1 METIVT
7 EIIKTIKDSDTV
19 IERDMKLLALFFE
32 LFRTALEM
40 ALEQLDLELATEYK
54 KQGYVVERRD
64 RRTVQC
70 LCGTVSFVRRRMKKP
85 GKKGI
90 YPLDKQLR
98 LKPYQRF
105 SALLMKKV
113 AETATSC
120 VYRKTADIVNRF
132 TLTNLSHQTVKHIVM
147 QSGKLC
153 QEWQDIQRQETP
165 AEETET
171 PIVYIEGDG
180 LAFRGRHK
188 KQLEIHRIQVY
199 EGREK
204 EGKRTQLIHA
214 YHMASTE
221 YEKTWERAGWY
232 MHRHYGLSNTIVISN
247 GDGGPGYGYEAFQ
260 ELAAGCKWHE
270 HQRDVYHVHRKVK
283 ERLHFAAPEVQ
294 DGVRQSI
301 WNHDKTSLALWLDT
315 AESEAEGNDE
325 LQDVERLRKYLMR
338 NWTYVEPLNQ
348 RQMPENVHLIQPGA
362 CEAGHR
368 IYSYRMKHQGRCW
381 SQEGAE
387 AMVQLITAM
396 KNKEWDAVYSQW
408 GRRAYKPIS
417 QRFKNIMRKVM
428 KRVPMQPHKGVHQGS
443 MGTYSSTS
451 SPLGKL
457 AKGLQMTHI
466 L

>member
-19 IERDMKLLALFFE
+19 IERDMKLLTLFFE
-32 LFRTALEM
+32 LF
-40 ALEQLDLELATEYK
+40 
-54 KQGYVVERRD
+54 
-64 RRTVQC
+64 
-70 LCGTVSFVRRRMKKP
+70 
-85 GKKGI
+85 
-90 YPLDKQLR
+90 R

-147 QSGKLC
+147 QSGTLC
-153 QEWQDIQRQETP
+153 QEWQDIQRQETSV
-165 AEETET
+165 EETEA
-171 PIVYIEGDG
+171 PVVYIEGDG
-180 LAFRGRHK
+180 LVLRGQHK
-188 KQLEIHRIQVY
+188 KQLEIHRMQVY

-204 EGKRTQLIHA
+204 EGKRTRLIHA

-232 MHRHYGLSNTIVISN
+232 MHRQYGLSHTIVISN
-247 GDGGPGYGYEAFQ
+247 GDGGTGYGYEAFQ

-283 ERLHFAAPEVQ
+283 ERLHFAVPEGQ
-294 DGVRQSI
+294 EEIRK
-301 WNHDKTSLALWLDT
+301 HDEMSLALWLDT

-325 LQDVERLRKYLMR
+325 LQDVERLRKYLTR

-348 RQMPENVHLIQPGA
+348 RQMPEKVHLIQPGA

-396 KNKEWDAVYSQW
+396 KNEEWDAVYDQW
-408 GRRAYKPIS
+408 GRTAYKPIS

-443 MGTYSSTS
+443 IGTYSSAS

-457 AKGLQMTHI
+457 AKGLQVAYI